1 MEGLSDGLTSASDYF
16 GRAEER
22 REYAIRSSREIIRR
36 SKKII
41 HSIHEGDD
49 YSLDAE
55 KISREVRT
63 MVSDLKDE
71 TYLLY
76 SGPAADAMSEY
87 AEAAILGGML
97 KNGAVPSHET
107 LGIPE
112 PSWALGLA
120 DTVGELRRIVLKRLM
135 AGEIEMA
142 LSAYSMMEEVTD
154 GILLFDVPDA
164 VVPMRRKQDIARGV
178 MERTRSDIAIAMVM
192 SKK

>member
-1 MEGLSDGLTSASDYF
+1 MEGLSDGLTSASNYF
-16 GRAEER
+16 SRAEER
-22 REYAIRSSREIIRR
+22 REYAIRSSRDIIRM
-36 SKKII
+36 SKRII
-41 HSIHEGDD
+41 HSIHEGKD

-55 KISREVRT
+55 KISREVHD
-63 MVSDLKDE
+63 MVSDLQE
-71 TYLLY
+71 EAYLLY

-87 AEAAILGGML
+87 AEAVILGDML
-97 KNGAVPSHET
+97 KNGTVPSNET

-112 PSWALGLA
+112 SSWALGLA

-135 AGEIEMA
+135 AGEVERA
-142 LSAYSMMEEVTD
+142 LSAYSMMEEIAD

-164 VVPMRRKQDIARGV
+164 VTPMRRKQDMARGI